1 MTAPKVNFLVIGAQK
16 AGTTALDHYLR
27 QHPAI
32 GMAKRKE
39 VHFFDNEDAF
49 AHGKPDYG
57 LYEREFDFSSERT
70 AYGESTPIYLYW
82 EASCER
88 IRAYNP
94 LMKLIAVLRDP
105 VERAYSQWN
114 MEFNRGDEHRDFR
127 TAVFAELELRERK
140 SSSQHRVV
148 SYLGRG
154 FYSEQ
159 IERYQRAFDPHQ
171 LLWIKYDDLKADP
184 QAQLLRI
191 FDHLLVDTRVFQFT
205 AAELNPTD
213 YRSALEPETA
223 RELRALFEPDIRKV
237 EGLLGWDLAP
247 WRTV

>member
-32 GMAKRKE
+32 GMARRKE
-39 VHFFDNEDAF
+39 VHFFDDEDAF
-49 AHGKPDYG
+49 AHGKPDYD

-70 AYGESTPIYLYW
+70 AYGECTPIYSYW
-82 EASCER
+82 APSCER
-88 IRAYNP
+88 IRTYNP

-127 TAVFAELELRERK
+127 TAVRDELEQRERDP
-140 SSSQHRVV
+140 SLQHRVF

-159 IERYQRAFDPHQ
+159 IELFQRAFDPHQ
-171 LLWIKYDDLKADP
+171 LLFIKYDDLKVDP
-184 QAQLLRI
+184 QAQLRRI
-191 FDHLLVDTRVFQFT
+191 FDHIHVDVRLFHFT
-205 AAELNPTD
+205 PAELNPTA
-213 YRSALEPETA
+213 YRSVLEPETA
-223 RELRALFEPDIRKV
+223 RELRALFAPDIRKV
-237 EGLLGWDLAP
+237 EVLLGWDLSR
-247 WRTV
+247 WQTT